1 VRIVKN
7 KHDDTILKNNP
18 YPTRFVGVFFF
29 VISSM
34 FVYGGL
40 GGYSNYRDGDP
51 LIMKLH
57 ALFGMIG
64 VSLGVWLILT
74 KSSYVKISAATQTV
88 NIIKSNL
95 LGKNETSIPFYKIK
109 EFIVSDK
116 FDQDGDLIWK
126 VDLEL
131 ESDEIIELT
140 DVWINDKPQ
149 CEEAANSGNLLLHK
163 PAIAPQT

>member
-1 VRIVKN
+1 VRITKN
-7 KHDDTILKNNP
+7 NHNDLILKNNP
-18 YPTRFVGVFFF
+18 YPIRFVGVFFF

-64 VSLGVWLILT
+64 VGVGIWLFLT
-74 KSSYVKISAATQTV
+74 KTSKVNISATTQTV
-88 NIIKSNL
+88 KLITNNL
-95 LGKNETSIPFYKIK
+95 LGKKERSIPFYKIK

-116 FDQDGDLIWK
+116 LDQDGDPIWK
-126 VDLEL
+126 VDMEL
-131 ESDEIIELT
+131 ESNEIVELSG
-140 DVWINDKPQ
+140 VWLHDKPQ
-149 CEEAANSGNLLLHK
+149 CEEAVITANKVLKHNHL
-163 PAIAPQT
+163 